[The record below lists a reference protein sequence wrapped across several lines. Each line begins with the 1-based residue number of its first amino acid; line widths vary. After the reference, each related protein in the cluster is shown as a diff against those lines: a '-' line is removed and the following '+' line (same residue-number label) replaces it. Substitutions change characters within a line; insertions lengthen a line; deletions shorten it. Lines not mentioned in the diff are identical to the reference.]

1 MNLLCTTADDE
12 DRYLSWFKHAG
23 REYIDVPN
31 VKYAAIRFEAG
42 SSVLLGQG
50 RVNLVL
56 RGREPEL
63 EGFGVTF
70 YVGVQ
75 NFRENVFAHIAEEGF
90 DLEGRVHFTEFFDD
104 SSRFVLGEEASHAI
118 CDAAGCGHKRV
129 FGLVVSRFKGE
140 EGLHD
145 SVGIFEV
152 CPCLVE
158 FRIFVQS
165 NVGSSTKNG
174 VSDICIIYILT
185 YDSLLW
191 IFLHLLHPL
200 AGRSLRISRFP

>member
-1 MNLLCTTADDE
+1 MNFLCSTADDE
-12 DRYLSWFKHAG
+12 DRYLSWFEHAG

-56 RGREPEL
+56 RGGEPEL
-63 EGFGVTF
+63 KGFDVTF
-70 YVGVQ
+70 DVGVQ
-75 NFRENVFAHIAEEGF
+75 NFRENVFAHFAEERF
-90 DLEGRVHFTEFFDD
+90 DLEGGVHFTKLFDD
-104 SSRFVLGEEASHAI
+104 SSSFIFGEKASDTI
-118 CDAAGCGHKRV
+118 RDAAGCGDKRV
-129 FGLVVSRFKGE
+129 FGLVVCRFKGE

-145 SVGIFEV
+145 SVGIFEI

-158 FRIFVQS
+158 FGIFVQR
-165 NVGSSTKNG
+165 NVGSGTYTE
-174 VSDICIIYILT
+174 VSDIRINHFLT
-185 YDSLLW
+185 YDSLLR

-200 AGRSLRISRFP
+200 AR

>member
-1 MNLLCTTADDE
+1 MNFLCPTADDE
-12 DRYLSWFKHAG
+12 DRYLSWFEHAG
-23 REYIDVPN
+23 REYIHVPN

-63 EGFGVTF
+63 ERFGVTF

-75 NFRENVFAHIAEEGF
+75 NFREDIFAHFTEERF
-90 DLEGRVHFTEFFDD
+90 DLEGGVHFTELFDD
-104 SSRFVLGEEASHAI
+104 SSSFVLSEKASDAI
-118 CDAAGCGHKRV
+118 RDAAGCGDKSV
-129 FGLVVSRFKGE
+129 FRLVVSRLEGE

-158 FRIFVQS
+158 FGIFVQR
-165 NVGSSTKNG
+165 NVGSGTYNE
-174 VSDICIIYILT
+174 VSDIRLNHFLT
-185 YDSLLW
+185 YDSLLR
-191 IFLHLLHPL
+191 IFPHLLHPL
-200 AGRSLRISRFP
+200 ARQSLRISRLP